1 LIIFAVEMNMLLTK
15 IGLWIQKALD
25 FTYLPF
31 RRAVSVQIYRYA
43 ACGTANM
50 LFDLLLYFLLYNFVF
65 KNSLHKVGS
74 LTFSPHI
81 ATFFVVFPVTTLTGF
96 LLQKYVTFTASSL
109 GSSTQLARYILV
121 VFANLLINYA
131 GLKVFVDCLHF
142 FPTPSKLIIT
152 VITVICSYMG
162 QKLFTFRK

>member
-1 LIIFAVEMNMLLTK
+1 M
-15 IGLWIQKALD
+15 
-25 FTYLPF
+25 
-31 RRAVSVQIYRYA
+31 YRYA
-43 ACGTANM
+43 SCGAANM

-65 KNSLHKVGS
+65 KDSLHKVGS

-81 ATFFVVFPVTTLTGF
+81 ATFLMVFPVTTLTGF
-96 LLQKYVTFTASSL
+96 LLQKYVTFTTSYL
-109 GSSTQLARYILV
+109 KGGTQLSRYIMV

-152 VITVICSYMG
+152 VITVICSYIG
-162 QKLFTFRK
+162 QKMFTFRMK